1 VLTRLSPS
9 NFRYHWDF
17 LVLYL
22 LATHLALD
30 ELPGKRGDQ
39 REHNG
44 VCEVNRHR
52 RSTWREA
59 EEDTGDQEVEQSNEE
74 EKLDVHLF
82 TFR

>member
-1 VLTRLSPS
+1 MECAHPTIALKLSS
-9 NFRYHWDF
+9 SSDF
-17 LVLYL
+17 YYL

-59 EEDTGDQEVEQSNEE
+59 EEDTGDQEVEQSNKE